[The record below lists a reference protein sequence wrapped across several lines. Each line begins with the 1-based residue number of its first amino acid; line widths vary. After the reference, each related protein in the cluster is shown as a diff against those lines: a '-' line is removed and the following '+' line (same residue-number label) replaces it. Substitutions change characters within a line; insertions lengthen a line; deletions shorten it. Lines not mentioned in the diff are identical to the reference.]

1 MNISYDSYKVFYHVA
16 RYQNITLAAKALYL
30 TQPTVSHYILEL
42 EKELGC
48 KLFTRFKKGV
58 RLTREGSILY
68 GHIAKAYAEIDRGE
82 TDLMAY
88 LEQGQSVI
96 KIGASE
102 TTMRGYLLSRLGR
115 YKTKYP
121 HTKFQVRNTTGKQ
134 VEAQLKEGS
143 IDLAVMATPY
153 PFHDISVTTL
163 AEFSMAVIAGPSC
176 KPFADSPMTLQQL
189 SGFPLIALEQGTSG
203 RYYMDTLFAAHG
215 VPLRPDIEL
224 STADLITPMAMQNIG
239 IGFVARSF
247 CQSALAKGNVVELT
261 PAEELPVRSICLL
274 TEPARELSLACKQFI
289 QELTETQPP
298 G

>member
-68 GHIAKAYAEIDRGE
+68 GHISKAYAEIDRGE
-82 TDLMAY
+82 ADLKAY

-102 TTMRGYLLSRLGR
+102 TTMRDYLLPRLGL

-121 HTKFQVRNTTGKQ
+121 QTKFQIRNTTGKQ
-134 VEAQLKEGS
+134 VETQLKEGS

-153 PFHDISVTTL
+153 PYHDISVTPL
-163 AEFSMAVIAGPSC
+163 AEFSMAIIAGPSC
-176 KPFADSPMTLQQL
+176 KAHADAPMTFQELAH
-189 SGFPLIALEQGTSG
+189 FPLIALEQGTSG

-215 VPLRPDIEL
+215 VSLHPDVEL

-261 PAEELPVRSICLL
+261 LAEELPARTICLL
-274 TEPARELSLACKQFI
+274 TDPARELPHACKQFI
-289 QELTETQPP
+289 HELTAS
-298 G
+298 GVKG